1 MPQRANS
8 LRGHVPQKG
17 TTHMRNATPPS
28 AAGSTGWLRGLPA
41 VVGALV
47 LTLGLVLLAPHGEAG
62 DDAPARDASPTKEAA
77 ERQTPTHS
85 VRGLAAKIDAVI
97 TNKLDGF
104 DMKPAPRCDD
114 ATFLRRVYLD
124 VLGTVPTPR
133 AVEEFQDSRD
143 PNKRRI
149 IIDHLVRHDSAA
161 DYWGMWWYRTLTGMS
176 VHTRPSRDGG
186 GGRAL
191 AGIGGKKFYAWLS
204 QQMKDNRPYNEIVHD
219 LLTATGRTD
228 ENGAAAYFARWD
240 GNANNAIGAASKH
253 FLGIQI
259 QCAQCHD
266 HMYEETWKQS
276 DFRGMAAFFAT
287 TTQRRAAEY
296 RELRELRRKLNTQRL
311 AKKGG
316 SNEIARPGKASPGM
330 DGDGMDS
337 EGMDGPS
344 EMDGPRKGNRGQF
357 TPEDRKRMM
366 ELRKYGNVYEVV
378 DIPVRNAQTAKR
390 LARRLKNR
398 KLSEE
403 QRKRIELRF
412 ATPKLWHGAE
422 VPDMP
427 GISRRL
433 VLARWITSD
442 DNPYFGKALVNRLW
456 GAFLGT
462 GIVDPVD
469 DFNSFNPPS
478 HPEILDMLS
487 KDFVASGYDLKRV
500 MCIILNTEAYQRT
513 STWSGEEAPESSLFA
528 VARVRPLTTDQLSFA
543 LIRAMGLERRFGR
556 QTRNAGNRLRATFSK
571 LFSFVFDDDEA
582 KESEDFEGSIA
593 QGLFMMNS
601 PILERTISGRRGMP
615 LGRLMTTHTTDA
627 ARVKQLYLG
636 AFGRYPTAKE
646 SSRAVEFVQ
655 SANTPEEGYEDLLW
669 ALVNAAEF
677 MTNH

>member
-1 MPQRANS
+1 MKEEIR
-8 LRGHVPQKG
+8 
-17 TTHMRNATPPS
+17 MRNAKPS
-28 AAGSTGWLRGLPA
+28 SVSESTGFTRWLPG
-41 VVGALV
+41 VFGALV
-47 LTLGLVLLAPHGEAG
+47 LTLGLTSLAPQIEAG
-62 DDAPARDASPTKEAA
+62 DDVPASDAHPSTKAA
-77 ERQTPTHS
+77 DSRTPSIS
-85 VRGLAAKIDAVI
+85 VHGLAAKIDTVI

-133 AVEEFQDSRD
+133 AVEEFQASKD

-149 IIDHLVRHDSAA
+149 IIDHLVDHDSAA

-176 VHTRPSRDGG
+176 VHARPSRDGG

-204 QQMKDNRPYNEIVHD
+204 QQMRDNRPYNEMVHD

-253 FLGIQI
+253 FLGMQI

-296 RELRELRRKLNTQRL
+296 RELRELRRKMNTQRL

-316 SNEIARPGKASPGM
+316 DNEIARPGKSSPNMEGEGMEGDEM
-330 DGDGMDS
+330 DG

-344 EMDGPRKGNRGQF
+344 SNRPREMDGPRGSNNARF
-357 TPEDRKRMM
+357 TAEDRKRMM
-366 ELRKYGNVYEVV
+366 ELRKFGNVYEVV
-378 DIPVRNAQTAKR
+378 DTPVRNSQLAKR

-403 QRKRIELRF
+403 QRQRIELRF

-462 GIVDPVD
+462 GIVNPVD

-487 KDFVASGYDLKRV
+487 RDFLAHGYDLKRV
-500 MCIILNTEAYQRT
+500 MRVILNTEAYQRT
-513 STWSGEEAPESSLFA
+513 STWSGEEAPEPSLFA
-528 VARVRPLTTDQLSFA
+528 VAKVRPLTTDQLSFA
-543 LIRAMGLERRFGR
+543 LIRAMGLEQRFNR

-615 LGRLMTTHTTDA
+615 LQRLMTAHKTDA

-636 AFGRYPTAKE
+636 AFGRHPTAKE
-646 SSRAVEFVQ
+646 SRRAVKFVK
-655 SANTPEEGYEDLLW
+655 SADAPEEGYEDLLW